1 MKKYRTFLTLL
12 ALMLLVPIGARSQ
25 ETLTVADGTVTSNY
39 YPVYGFYLDG
49 SARSEVLYPA
59 SLLEDMV
66 SGSIISGVK
75 FYNSY
80 YTSSSYTFSGS
91 IQMRMQETESAAYA
105 STAFISTTDA
115 ATLVYTG
122 TLTIANGE
130 MSITLDNPYTYQG
143 GNLIIDFQVGTSA
156 TCATSSCAFKGIT
169 TEDYQGAYAGRSL
182 TTPTSRTKFL
192 PKVTFTYEAGSAD
205 PTCKKPRNL
214 RLMEVA
220 ATTAYLKWDL
230 PSTSNALDVTD
241 YGFEYGP
248 TGSALT
254 VGTCDTL
261 GAILENLEP
270 GTAYTFR
277 LWTNCGSTT
286 SDTLSISFV
295 TRGLPISTFPYS
307 TGFEE
312 GEDVA
317 WELVNG
323 TLTNK
328 WVIGTAVHNGENSTH
343 ALYISN
349 DNGVSN
355 DYNTSSATIAYAVRD
370 IEISEDGDYLF
381 SFDWK
386 AWGESTWD
394 YIRAALVPMSVELTA
409 GTTAPSGFSA
419 TALPTGWIAIDG
431 GSKLN
436 LDSAQWN
443 RAENPAAVNA
453 GNYKLVFAWRNDSS
467 GGIKPPAAI
476 DNISITKLTCP
487 QPADLAIDSTSLSA
501 TALTIQWTERG
512 EATAWEYR
520 LNNEEE
526 WHTVTTNPYTISDLN
541 PGTAYK
547 VTLRARCSEE
557 DSSYTISANFFTEC
571 EIIGTDDIPFRET
584 FDEWPSMNPCWKLI
598 NPNTYL
604 GLTTMN
610 GNPDGSTPAKGLR
623 MGPTSSG
630 GDQYIVMPEAQ
641 SLAGL
646 SLEFFAAKP
655 SSYTSNTT
663 LEMGVMSDTAD
674 VESFTVVDTIRPGTS
689 YTYFIK
695 NLSDFAS
702 AGNFVAFRCSTTSTT
717 SANKAYLDDIALITT
732 PSCERPDSLTVSD
745 ITAYTASLNIYNGEE
760 TNTYALTLMTKTDTL
775 ELEPVSENV
784 VLLETLRPNTEY
796 RVKVVTSCSDYTYP
810 AQYISFRTECA
821 PLSEEDLPYVMDFE
835 DLSAGAT
842 AAFDP
847 CWNKGWIGTDTTKQ
861 PQVYSD
867 NSNKVLQF
875 NNSGVTTYPIEYAV
889 MPLIDE
895 SMDLSNLEVTFNA
908 RRHTTASYHSHLL
921 VAAVDSNAYY
931 TGMSIDTLAQ
941 FNFTNTDWEPFI
953 VSLGE
958 YEGSNRYIAFI
969 TDYTTTTNYVYI
981 DNVTLQTVPP
991 CRTPR
996 ALAVRE
1002 TSFDGATLQWEG
1014 TLESYAYEYGP
1025 RGFELGSGETGT
1037 SDADTVVLSG
1047 LENATTYDF
1056 YLWGDCEA
1064 LDTLMISF
1072 TTRDFPIAE
1081 FPYSTGFEEGEDVSW
1096 DFVNGTTNK
1105 WVIGTAAHNGENSTH
1120 ALYISNDNGT
1130 TNAYSHSAAVSY
1142 AYRTFEISQPGTY
1155 TVSFDWKANGESNY
1169 DYLRAFVVPGNPE
1182 LAPNTFPG
1190 ESTAPYAFS
1199 TAEVPGWTSLGGKLN
1214 LSTAYQRAENTLT
1227 LSEEGI
1233 YNLVFV
1239 WCNDGGSGSNPS
1251 ASVDNISIVKQNC
1264 DAPVNFR
1271 VSELTST
1278 SIAIEWTPVGESA
1291 LWELSVDSVPQETT
1305 ATSFQMEA
1313 EPGSNHVFA
1322 IRTIC
1327 GDADTSMA
1335 ATPLNVHVP
1344 MAEPAA
1350 VPYST
1355 SFEEDDDNDSW
1366 EIFNDTLSNKWFIG
1380 SAINH
1385 DGEQSLYVSNDN
1397 GVSNVYNNNAASLVF
1412 ASRGINIA
1420 EDGDYDVS
1428 FYWRANGESTWDYI
1442 RAALVPM
1449 SVELTASTSLP
1460 TGLSSSALPANWIA
1474 VDGGSKLNLNT
1485 DWTFAENVVTL
1496 TAGIYNLVF
1505 AWRNDGSSGSNPP
1518 AAIDSVSIKAVTCPA
1533 PDSLVVSGITE
1544 NSATISWHV
1553 RGSEN
1558 EWQYRLSSDD
1568 EWIDID
1574 ANPYTI
1580 EGLAASSSYTVE
1592 LRAACDKSA
1601 EDFSTVVTSAPFYTL
1616 CGIISELPFEEDFES
1631 YATGSTAAFSP
1642 CWGKGL
1648 FGASTINYPYV
1659 NSASNNKYM
1668 YFVGQ
1673 SYSTSSADNVY
1684 LVTPEFSEEL
1694 PLNTLQLTF
1703 DAHKYSTYPSHM
1715 IVAAVNGTAYTNIN
1729 AASIDTL
1736 GVFDFTNNDFEYFE
1750 LDLVAYTGTKRHIAF
1765 IVPAIGSASS
1775 YNYNY
1780 VYLDN
1785 ISVHAAPNCRRPAN
1799 IQFSDTTTNSITM
1812 SWTELGEATTWIY
1825 RFSDSAEWVEINT
1838 NPYTIENLEPSSTY
1852 NVQLRAYCAEG
1863 DTSSMARASF
1873 NTLCGVTTVSE
1884 TTSFSQ
1890 NFNGITAGI
1899 PQCWDNSEGTTTT
1912 ASSKWNYYATG
1923 HEGSGLR
1930 FNSYSNTNGNTN
1942 FLATPEIAIEVPAQL
1957 AFWYKNPN
1965 GGDFS
1970 VFYSTDGGTTKTLI
1984 ASGLTGASN
1993 WTLAEY
1999 PLPNTLVNQTINIY
2013 FKGTSNYGSND
2024 AYIYLDEVLVE
2035 KAPACARPTV
2045 TVSAVAESS
2054 ATVTLAEPNE
2064 LNHYAL
2070 ALYTGTTLVDS
2081 VEVTGNSHEYTTL
2094 QSSTAY
2100 TLYAYTICTEGNL
2113 VAAQPVNFSTTAVP
2127 VALPY
2132 STGFEA
2138 GQDAGWQFANN
2149 STNGW
2154 FIGSAASN
2162 GGTNGMYISND
2173 NGTTNAYSNGTT
2185 TTSYAYK
2192 LFAFETGEYSFS
2204 FDWKANGELGT
2215 TGTYWDFLRVFLAPG
2230 DAELTANAGVTSGTS
2245 IPTGWV
2251 DLADRLN
2258 NVTDWQHIDTVINIA
2273 SAGNYQIVFCWRND
2287 GSGGDQTPA
2296 AIDNISISLNGGVPP
2311 VGIDEVEAADIV
2323 LYPNPAT
2330 SNVTL
2335 RGVEAGSQVS
2345 VVDMNGRMV
2354 RDFKAAND
2362 NVRIDVSNLA
2372 KGAYFVRVVNGNTNA
2387 IRKLIVK

>member
-1 MKKYRTFLTLL
+1 MKKFLTLFAFL
-12 ALMLLVPIGARSQ
+12 AFLLPLMQAQ
-25 ETLTVADGTVTSNY
+25 ETLTVSDGTSTSGNVPFCGY
-39 YPVYGFYLDG
+39 YHDYGFKT
-49 SARSEVLYPA
+49 EILYTA
-59 SLLEDMV
+59 DMLEDMV
-66 SGSIISGVK
+66 GGTIS
-75 FYNSY
+75 
-80 YTSSSYTFSGS
+80 TLTF
-91 IQMRMQETESAAYA
+91 YA
-105 STAFISTTDA
+105 SNTDTRNWTATTTVRMEEVSASQLSTTAWTSTEA
-115 ATLVYTG
+115 AVVVYSGPFTLSNQQLVIELAT
-122 TLTIANGE
+122 
-130 MSITLDNPYTYQG
+130 PFVYQG
-143 GNLIIDFQVGTSA
+143 GNLIMSFYAPRGGVCGPMSTNFLGAAASNKAVYKTGTS
-156 TCATSSCAFKGIT
+156 TSFDAAAPGS
-169 TEDYQGAYAGRSL
+169 SV
-182 TTPTSRTKFL
+182 SML
-192 PKVTFTYEAGSAD
+192 PKCTFEYTAGGE

-220 ATTAYLKWDL
+220 ATTAYLKWDE
-230 PSTSNALDVTD
+230 PSTTNALDVTD

-254 VGTCDTL
+254 AGTCDTL

-277 LWTNCGSTT
+277 LWTNCGSAT
-286 SDTLSISFV
+286 SDTLSINFV
-295 TRGLPISTFPYS
+295 TTPLPISTFPYS

-328 WVIGTAVHNGENSTH
+328 WVIGTAAHNGDNSTH
-343 ALYISN
+343 SLYISN

-355 DYNTSSATIAYAVRD
+355 AYTISSASAMVYATRGIQFD
-370 IEISEDGDYLF
+370 EAGDYLF

-409 GTTAPSGFSA
+409 GTSAPSGFSA

-443 RAENPAAVNA
+443 RAENPVAVNA
-453 GNYKLVFAWRNDSS
+453 GNYKLVIAWRNDS
-467 GGIKPPAAI
+467 GGGSNPPAAI

-487 QPADLAIDSTSLSA
+487 QPADLAIDSNSLSA

-512 EATAWEYR
+512 EATAWDYR
-520 LNNEEE
+520 LDNEEE

-547 VTLRARCSEE
+547 VSLRAHCSDE
-557 DSSYTISANFFTEC
+557 DLSYPVSANFFTEC
-571 EIIGTDDIPFRET
+571 DMIATDDIPFRET
-584 FDEWPSMNPCWKLI
+584 FDEWPFMNPCWKLI
-598 NPNTYL
+598 NPNNVGTSYY
-604 GLTTMN
+604 GLVSMTN
-610 GNPDGSTPAKGLR
+610 NPDGSTPAKALR
-623 MGPTSSG
+623 MSPTSAG
-630 GDQYIVMPEAQ
+630 AHYIVMPEAQ

-646 SLEFFAAKP
+646 SLELFAQIS
-655 SSYTSNTT
+655 SSYASSTT
-663 LEMGVMSDTAD
+663 LELGVMSDTAD
-674 VESFTVVDTIRPGTS
+674 LESFTVVDTLRAGTS

-702 AGNFVAFRCSTTSTT
+702 AGNFVALRGTSTAT
-717 SANKAYLDDIALITT
+717 STGNKVFVDDIALITT

-745 ITAYTASLNIYNGEE
+745 ITAYTASLHIYNGEE
-760 TNTYALTLMTKTDTL
+760 ANTYAVTLMTKTDTL

-835 DLSAGAT
+835 NLSTGNT

-847 CWNKGWIGTDTTKQ
+847 CWNKGWIGTGTTNQ
-861 PQVYSD
+861 PQVSTVS
-867 NSNKVLQF
+867 SNKVLQF
-875 NNSGVTTYPIEYAV
+875 YNSGVTTYPIEYAV

-895 SMDLSNLEVTFNA
+895 SMDLSNLEVTFLA
-908 RRHTTASYHSHLL
+908 HRSTTASYHSHLL

-931 TGMSIDTLAQ
+931 EGMSIDTLAQ

-996 ALAVRE
+996 ALAVSE

-1037 SDADTVVLSG
+1037 SDAETVVLTG

-1056 YLWGDCEA
+1056 YLWGNCEA

-1072 TTRDFPIAE
+1072 TTRDFPVAE

-1096 DFVNGTTNK
+1096 DFVNGTLNK
-1105 WVIGTAAHNGENSTH
+1105 WVIGTAAHNGDSSTH

-1130 TNAYSHSAAVSY
+1130 TNGYDNANAAVSY
-1142 AYRTFEISQPGTY
+1142 AYRIFDISQPGTY
-1155 TVSFDWKANGESNY
+1155 TVSFDWKANGESCC
-1169 DYLRAFVVPGNPE
+1169 DYLRAFF
-1182 LAPNTFPG
+1182 APDTVTLKAG
-1190 ESTAPYAFS
+1190 TLYSGLSTTDTP
-1199 TAEVPGWTSLGGKLN
+1199 TGWQALSAKLN
-1214 LSTAYQRAENTLT
+1214 NVSAWQSVDTTVTLT
-1227 LSEEGI
+1227 EGSHRMI
-1233 YNLVFV
+1233 FV
-1239 WCNDGGSGSNPS
+1239 WRNDGSTGSAP
-1251 ASVDNISIVKQNC
+1251 AAVDNIHIEKVNC

-1278 SIAIEWTPVGESA
+1278 SIAIEWTPLEEQTA
-1291 LWELSVDSVPQETT
+1291 WELSVDSVPQETS

-1327 GDADTSMA
+1327 GGADTSMA
-1335 ATPLNVHVP
+1335 ATLNVHVP
-1344 MAEPAA
+1344 MADPATI
-1350 VPYST
+1350 PYST
-1355 SFEEDDDNDSW
+1355 GFEAEEDVAW
-1366 EIFNDTLSNKWFIG
+1366 ETFNGSLPNKWFIG

-1397 GVSNVYNNNAASLVF
+1397 GVSNAYTHTAGVIF
-1412 ASRGINIA
+1412 ASRTINIA
-1420 EDGDYDVS
+1420 EEGDYAVS
-1428 FYWRANGESTWDYI
+1428 FLWRAWGESSADYI
-1442 RAALVPM
+1442 RAAMVPAN
-1449 SVELTASTSLP
+1449 VELVAGTSNP
-1460 TGLSSSALPANWIA
+1460 AGFSATALPAGWIA
-1474 VDGGSKLNLNT
+1474 VDGGSKLNQDT
-1485 DWTFAENVVTL
+1485 SWTLAENVAHF
-1496 TAGIYNLVF
+1496 TAGLYNLVF
-1505 AWRNDGSSGSNPP
+1505 AWRNDGSVGTAP
-1518 AAIDSVSIKAVTCPA
+1518 AAIDSVSITAVTCPA

-1544 NSATISWHV
+1544 NSATISWNV

-1601 EDFSTVVTSAPFYTL
+1601 EDFSVAITSAPFYTL

-1631 YATGSTAAFSP
+1631 YATGSAATFSP

-1659 NSASNNKYM
+1659 NSASNNKFM

-1703 DAHKYSTYPSHM
+1703 DAHKYNSTSNYPSHM

-1736 GVFDFTNNDFEYFE
+1736 GVFDFTNNDFENFE
-1750 LDLVAYTGTKRHIAF
+1750 LDLVSYTGTKRHIAF
-1765 IVPAIGSASS
+1765 IVPAIGSSSS

-1825 RFSDSAEWVEINT
+1825 RLSDSAEWVEINT
-1838 NPYTIENLEPSSTY
+1838 NPYTIENLEHSSTY

-1873 NTLCGVTTVSE
+1873 NTLCGVATVSE

-1912 ASSKWNYYATG
+1912 DSYKWNFYATG

-1942 FLATPEIAIEVPAQL
+1942 FLATPELAIEVPAQL
-1957 AFWYKNPN
+1957 AFWYKNPD

-1970 VFYSTDGGTTKTLI
+1970 VFFSTDGGTTKTLI

-1999 PLPNTLVNQTINIY
+1999 TLPDTLVNQTINIY

-2024 AYIYLDEVLVE
+2024 AYIYLDEVVVE
-2035 KAPACARPTV
+2035 KAPACGRPTV

-2054 ATVTLAEPNE
+2054 ATVTLTDQNE

-2094 QSSTAY
+2094 QNSTAY

-2230 DAELTANAGVTSGTS
+2230 DAELTANAGVTGGAVV
-2245 IPTGWV
+2245 PTGWI

-2323 LYPNPAT
+2323 LFPNPAI

-2362 NVRIDVSNLA
+2362 NVRIDVSTLA